1 MSKSV
6 KIILMTVIILLI
18 IVAGIASYL
27 VYNSYQEYK
36 LREEIGK
43 LSETNTNTDKT
54 MDGKYGELEVQ
65 IKKDFKEFV
74 DRANELSQLYVDYND
89 IKALSPVT
97 YSSDG
102 PEFTN
107 TKQKVSENDAKRK
120 EVITA
125 LTNLSDESKIE
136 ERLNAANISGMHRD
150 LYKKIFDELEIKS
163 AVKSI
168 AENEEDFL
176 KHSQGVIKIL
186 DYLTANKDK
195 WYIKDNMLTS
205 TDQAFI
211 DEYNNQIKVLE
222 TEEEQEQNQE
232 NTQTQEST
240 QN

>member
-1 MSKSV
+1 
-6 KIILMTVIILLI
+6 
-18 IVAGIASYL
+18 
-27 VYNSYQEYK
+27 
-36 LREEIGK
+36 
-43 LSETNTNTDKT
+43 
-54 MDGKYGELEVQ
+54 
-65 IKKDFKEFV
+65 
-74 DRANELSQLYVDYND
+74 
-89 IKALSPVT
+89 
-97 YSSDG
+97 
-102 PEFTN
+102 
-107 TKQKVSENDAKRK
+107 
-120 EVITA
+120 
-125 LTNLSDESKIE
+125 
-136 ERLNAANISGMHRD
+136 MHRD

-222 TEEEQEQNQE
+222 TEEEQNQE